1 MARQLA
7 FDLPAN
13 VRLEAQDF
21 FVSGANELA
30 YALLQTPAT
39 WPDHKLALIGPAGS
53 GKTHLARVFA
63 SRTGAKVLNAC
74 DIAPDTPLPSGPL
87 VVEDVDFL
95 GTAQEEWLFHAHNA
109 LRRDSHALLITGK
122 TAPSRWNIA
131 LPDLA
136 SRLSAATTVT
146 IENPDDALL
155 TAVLLKHFAD
165 RQLAPTPD
173 AVAYLI
179 KHLPRSFDAL
189 RNIVETLDREALA
202 QSKPL
207 SRPFVR
213 AVLDTLPTNER

>member
-21 FVSGANELA
+21 FVSRANELA

-39 WPDHKLALIGPAGS
+39 WPDHKLALVGPAGS

-63 SRTGAKVLNAC
+63 EQTGATILNAG
-74 DIAPDTPLPSGPL
+74 DITPDTPMPIDPL
-87 VVEDVDFL
+87 VIEDGDAL
-95 GTAQEEWLFHAHNA
+95 AIANEEWLFHAHNA
-109 LRRDSHALLITGK
+109 LRRDNHALLLTGK
-122 TAPSRWNIA
+122 TPPSRWGIT

-136 SRLSAATTVT
+136 SRLSAATSVT

-173 AVAYLI
+173 AIAYLI
-179 KHLPRSFDAL
+179 KHLPRAFDTV

-213 AVLDTLPTNER
+213 AVLDTLHQDEG